1 MESSILNLFRNAEN
15 IQTFTAGEII
25 FTEGSTGREMYVVL
39 DGSVDIRV
47 GNKTLDVTGP
57 GGVFGEMALIDSSA
71 RSATAIANDDCTL
84 AIVNEM
90 QFLRMAEQTPLFTLN
105 VMQILAGRLRRMD
118 SMLQLDNQLSDTMG
132 VDN

>member
-1 MESSILNLFRNAEN
+1 MEPSILNLFRYAEN
-15 IQTFTAGEII
+15 TQTFAAGETI
-25 FTEGSTGREMYVVL
+25 FAEGTTGREMYVVL
-39 DGSVDIRV
+39 EGSVDIRV

-84 AIVNEM
+84 ALVDER
-90 QFLRMAEQTPLFTLN
+90 QFLRMAERTPLFTLN

-118 SMLQLDNQLSDTMG
+118 SMLQLD
-132 VDN
+132 